1 MSGMFYLPGICSGL
15 FYFLFSIYSATN
27 LFIAPLPMF
36 VHGSLRTRLALQ
48 MYQSTAPLA

>member
-1 MSGMFYLPGICSGL
+1 MFYMPGIRSGL
-15 FYFLFSIYSATN
+15 FSFLFFSYSATD

-48 MYQSTAPLA
+48 MYQPTAPLA